1 MQDVPWLE
9 WVRGSM
15 KVRQSM
21 VVQYVTA
28 CTAVC
33 LAVAAGVASFPR
45 AAQQATVR
53 LFDGFADVAG
63 PGVASGQVALVEV
76 DEASL
81 AQFGRWPW
89 PRARVAQL
97 IHTLAAAGAA
107 AVALDF
113 VFPEPDGQESDAP
126 LTAALAEVPVTLGH
140 WFRFDGKPAL
150 AGGCVVGGQAP
161 ASGGASKVQSSGG
174 VPEAMSVVCSAP
186 AIERAAAAHGFLN
199 VTLDPDGVVRRAPLG
214 IRFRDQMDFGL
225 GIAALQLYQAKASQS
240 AAVVRAPAGDWM
252 LRFRD
257 AEPGLPRS
265 GLPHYSAGRL
275 MRDATAEPDL
285 RGKLVVVGTFAGG
298 LAAPLSSGGRVLGT
312 AVVHATV
319 ADNLLAG
326 DFFQVA
332 ESGGLAAGALM
343 LLVWLITPQLYARY
357 RIFTASAACVGIAVL
372 LWAGSLALLLQGG
385 VFVTPLYATLAIAGS
400 SSACAALKL
409 RWVRQRNQASLHQ
422 VASAKHFILN
432 ALALLTTMR
441 DPETGDHLQRI
452 ERYMRVLCRALSH
465 DPKYTGVMSEETIRL
480 MVQLAPIHD
489 VGKVGVPDHILRKAG
504 SLTAEELLVIRQH
517 VVFGRDVLQK
527 ASDRSGLNDET
538 FFRTAYELV
547 YSHHERWDGRGYP
560 QGLSG
565 EGIPLA
571 ARLMAVADVY
581 DALVSKRV
589 YKEAFSHQEAVR
601 IITAESARHFDPDVV
616 QAFLRAEA
624 EFRRIRAESAEGT
637 SPRGYPASAAG
648 AA

>member
-1 MQDVPWLE
+1 MN
-9 WVRGSM
+9 VRH
-15 KVRQSM
+15 SM

-28 CTAVC
+28 CTAVS
-33 LAVAAGVASFPR
+33 LAVAAGVAWFPG
-45 AAQQATVR
+45 ASQQLTVQ
-53 LFDGFADVAG
+53 LFDHFAAMAG
-63 PGVASGQVALVEV
+63 PGEASGQVALVEV

-89 PRARVAQL
+89 PQARVAQL
-97 IHTLAAAGAA
+97 IHTLATAGATT
-107 AVALDF
+107 VALDF
-113 VFPEPDGQESDAP
+113 VFPEPDGQESAAS
-126 LTAALAEVPVTLGH
+126 LTAAMAEAPVALGH
-140 WFRFDGKPAL
+140 WLRFDGKPAL
-150 AGGCVVGGQAP
+150 AGDCVLGAVPVG
-161 ASGGASKVQSSGG
+161 
-174 VPEAMSVVCSAP
+174 EATIKGIGFRNSPMATSAICSP
-186 AIERAAAAHGFLN
+186 TAIERAAAGHGFLN
-199 VTLDPDGVVRRAPLG
+199 ATLDPDGVVRRAPLG
-214 IRFRDQMDFGL
+214 IRVHDRIDPGL
-225 GIAALQLYQAKASQS
+225 GLTALHLYRAKASS
-240 AAVVRAPAGDWM
+240 TNTAVQTPTGDWM
-252 LRFRD
+252 LRLRD
-257 AEPGLPRS
+257 AQRGLPRF
-265 GLPHYSAGRL
+265 SAGRL
-275 MRDATAEPDL
+275 MKDSLMKDSMAEPGL

-298 LAAPLSSGGRVLGT
+298 MGAPLYAGGRVVG
-312 AVVHATV
+312 AAIVHATV

-326 DFFQVA
+326 DFFQMA
-332 ESGGLAAGALM
+332 EPGGLSASA
-343 LLVWLITPQLYARY
+343 LLVLVGLIIPPLYARY
-357 RIFTASAACVGIAVL
+357 RIFTASAACVAIATL
-372 LWAGSLALLLQGG
+372 LWAGSLLLLMQSGA
-385 VFVTPLYATLAIAGS
+385 FVTPLYATLAVVGS

-409 RWVRQRNQASLHQ
+409 RWVRRKKQASVHQ

-452 ERYMRVLCRALSH
+452 ERYMRVLCRALSN
-465 DPKYTGVMSEETIRL
+465 DPKYREVLSEETIRL

-504 SLTAEELLVIRQH
+504 SLTAEELTVIRQH
-517 VVFGRDVLQK
+517 VVFGRDVLRK

-616 QAFLRAEA
+616 QAFLRAET
-624 EFRRIRAESAEGT
+624 EFRRIRAESGEGA
-637 SPRGYPASAAG
+637 SARSHPASAAG